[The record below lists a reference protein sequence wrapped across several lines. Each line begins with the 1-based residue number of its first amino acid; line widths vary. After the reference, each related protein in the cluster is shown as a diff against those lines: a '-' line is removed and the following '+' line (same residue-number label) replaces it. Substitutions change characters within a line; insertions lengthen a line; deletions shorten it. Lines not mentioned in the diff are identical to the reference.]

1 MSVENKYRERLMEG
15 MLTKGL
21 AALALFLTGRK
32 TRAAVK
38 DLRQKINDDPSIK
51 ATMDSLDQLTKE
63 LDRKID
69 SYCERNPDAPAC
81 IKRRK

>member
-63 LDRKID
+63 LDRKMD
-69 SYCERNPDAPAC
+69 SHCDRYPNSPVC